1 MLTEQEI
8 EALAKVAGVKLTP
21 YGHFKDG
28 THVWDAAV
36 VVGYCVVCVGSLGK
50 TKREAMNNA
59 WEKYVTTTNL

>member
-21 YGHFKDG
+21 YGDFKDG

-36 VVGYCVVCVGSLGK
+36 SVGHRVVCVGALGK

-59 WEKYVTTTNL
+59 WGKYVTSTDL